1 MHRSTRTLTAV
12 LAALVL
18 SACGGSDADEASDE
32 GSGGAGSS
40 QASYGDCEVSGERG
54 SFELEPATE
63 DVLTV
68 QTSLPS
74 PAWWRGDSPET
85 VDGGFEYCMA
95 ANIAHRAGLSSVK
108 VDNVSF
114 DALVAGQTDDFD
126 LALAQITITDER
138 KKAADFSEPYF
149 SSDVGV
155 LVKKDSGVTAENISD
170 KVLGAAAGTTAL
182 ALIEEEIQPTKP
194 AKTFSDTDAMVQ
206 AVASGQIDAA
216 IQDTAIMLGF
226 AKGSGG
232 VLEVVGQYKTGEEY
246 GAIYPKGSAQAA
258 TINEI
263 IEQMKSDGTTDALGE
278 AWLAEAFGE
287 DPAKV
292 PSFSAS

>member
-1 MHRSTRTLTAV
+1 MHRSTRTITAV
-12 LAALVL
+12 LAAVAL
-18 SACGGSDADEASDE
+18 SACGGSDSDEASGS
-32 GSGGAGSS
+32 GSGGGGGEV
-40 QASYGDCEVSGERG
+40 SYGDCEVSGERG
-54 SFELEPATE
+54 SFELEPATAG
-63 DVLTV
+63 VLTV

-74 PAWWRGDSPET
+74 PAWWRGDSPEA

-95 ANIAHRAGLSSVK
+95 ANIAHRAGLSEVK

-138 KKAADFSEPYF
+138 KEAADFSEPYF

-155 LVKKDSGVTAENISD
+155 LVKKDSGITADNIQD
-170 KVLGAAAGTTAL
+170 KVLGAAAGTTAVTL
-182 ALIEEEIQPTKP
+182 LEEEIQPKEV
-194 AKTFSDTDAMVQ
+194 KTFSDTDSMVQ

-232 VLEVVGQYKTGEEY
+232 VLEVVGQYTTGEEY
-246 GAIYPKGSAQAA
+246 GAIYPKGSAAGQ

-292 PSFSAS
+292 PSFSGS